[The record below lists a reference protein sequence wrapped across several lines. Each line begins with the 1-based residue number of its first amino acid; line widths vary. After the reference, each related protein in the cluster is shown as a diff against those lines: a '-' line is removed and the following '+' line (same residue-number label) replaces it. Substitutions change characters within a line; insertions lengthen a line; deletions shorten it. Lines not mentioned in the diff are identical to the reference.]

1 MPELLLLPLL
11 MKFSQLRA
19 IVAVAARGNFSKAAL
34 ELQLS
39 QPEISYAIA
48 TGLVQHFINS

>member
-1 MPELLLLPLL
+1 

-19 IVAVAARGNFSKAAL
+19 IVTVGDCGNFSEAAL

-39 QPEISYAIA
+39 QPAISHAIA
-48 TGLVQHFINS
+48 TN